1 MDTNWK
7 VRFGKVLGVLMG
19 YGSVM
24 PNGYRMGTV
33 AVVNSNDI
41 NSSSF
46 IFVEHKPE
54 RIDQSMLLIA
64 FYHWNHNILKVFGGN
79 EADLDKQLKILD
91 C

>member
-7 VRFGKVLGVLMG
+7 ERFGKVLGVLMG
-19 YGSVM
+19 SGSVM
-24 PNGYRMGTV
+24 PNGYKLGTV

-41 NSSSF
+41 NASTF

-54 RIDQSMLLIA
+54 RIDQSMLLMA
-64 FYHWNHNILKVFGGN
+64 FYHWNHNFLEVLGGN
-79 EADLDKQLKILD
+79 EADLDKHLKVLG